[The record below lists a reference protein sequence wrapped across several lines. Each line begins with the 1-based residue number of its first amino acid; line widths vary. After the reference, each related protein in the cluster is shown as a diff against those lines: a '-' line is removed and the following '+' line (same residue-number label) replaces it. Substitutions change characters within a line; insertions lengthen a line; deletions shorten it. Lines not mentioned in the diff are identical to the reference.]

1 LKETGSAKRS
11 VLLEEKKKKRLK
23 KKIVFINAFPSFCL
37 ISLIQTVDLDGM
49 GWIGI
54 F

>member
-1 LKETGSAKRS
+1 VQNAAFCWK
-11 VLLEEKKKKRLK
+11 KKKKRLTK
-23 KKIVFINAFPSFCL
+23 YCVLMKAFPSFCL